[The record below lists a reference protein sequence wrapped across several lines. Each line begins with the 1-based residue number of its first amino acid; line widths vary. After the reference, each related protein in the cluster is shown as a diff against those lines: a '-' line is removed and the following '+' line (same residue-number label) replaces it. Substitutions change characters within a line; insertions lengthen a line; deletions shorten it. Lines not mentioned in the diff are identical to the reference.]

1 MSYHRFIG
9 GLHDGEWHDVRRDAG
24 LFLPPIWTIQERR
37 TIKFN
42 PEAYLV
48 DPSEPSMSSRRTDY
62 VPLPLYHGKEEVVTV
77 FIERGMK
84 PEDALLRLAECY
96 KPTVTPGDASEKPR

>member
-9 GLHDGEWHDVRRDAG
+9 GLHDGEWHEVRRDAG
-24 LFLPPIWTIQERR
+24 LFLPPIWTIQER
-37 TIKFN
+37 
-42 PEAYLV
+42 PEV
-48 DPSEPSMSSRRTDY
+48 RFDPSARFIEPTLSRRTDY
-62 VPLPLYHGKEEVVTV
+62 VPLPLHHGKVEVVTF

-96 KPTVTPGDASEKPR
+96 KPTSASEPK